1 MTVKLLTVLILLPN
15 IIDCATLFIPWTTYF
30 TTESLCP
37 LILTSFAHPSSLS
50 VYYQFVFCSSF
61 VLFVHLFGF
70 SHFTSKITQY
80 FLSISLS
87 LSLSLSLYIYIYMN
101 VYIYIYIYT
110 YIYIC
115 MKVLLVQS
123 CPTLCDPMDCSLRG
137 FSVHGIFQ
145 EEYWVGCHFLLQQ
158 IFPTQGVNQD
168 SCIGMQILYCWA
180 ATDLYVC

>member
-87 LSLSLSLYIYIYMN
+87 LSLYIYIYACIYLYLYLYLYIYIYAWKCYLFN
-101 VYIYIYIYT
+101 
-110 YIYIC
+110 
-115 MKVLLVQS
+115 LVQLFVTPWTVACQAS
-123 CPTLCDPMDCSLRG
+123 LCMG
-137 FSVHGIFQ
+137 FSRKNTG
-145 EEYWVGCHFLLQQ
+145 VGCHFLLQQ